1 MTKDDFRNLM
11 EEVLSVPPG
20 TLKDSDTRDT
30 VPDWSSLVD
39 VKILAMIAS
48 EVGVQP
54 DQQLQ
59 DFESVGELLEMLER
73 RGALAG

>member
-1 MTKDDFRNLM
+1 M
-11 EEVLSVPPG
+11 EDVLSVPSG

-39 VKILAMIAS
+39 VKILALIAS
-48 EVGVQP
+48 ELRIQP
-54 DQQLQ
+54 DEQLRQYETVGDLLDLLQQ
-59 DFESVGELLEMLER
+59 

>member
-1 MTKDDFRNLM
+1 MTRDAFRNLM

-20 TLKDSDTRDT
+20 TLTDADTRDT

-48 EVGVQP
+48 ETGIQP
-54 DQQLQ
+54 DEQLREY
-59 DFESVGELLEMLER
+59 ESVGDLLDLLER
-73 RGALAG
+73 RGALAA